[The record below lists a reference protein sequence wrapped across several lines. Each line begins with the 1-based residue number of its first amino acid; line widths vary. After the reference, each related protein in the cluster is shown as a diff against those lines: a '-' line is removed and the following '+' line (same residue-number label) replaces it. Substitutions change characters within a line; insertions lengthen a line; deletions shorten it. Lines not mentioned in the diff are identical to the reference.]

1 MLPVLEEGIP
11 LKLKSIQY
19 NLPMNVQM
27 LRSKIHRLTV
37 TDAHLDYQG
46 SITLDRNLMNSSGIL
61 EHEKVQVVNVT
72 NGERF
77 ETYVIPG
84 PENSGVVCVNG
95 AAAHLAKAGHIVI
108 VMAFA
113 SMPLEAAKSFQPV
126 LVMVDEK
133 NHIKTAATV
142 L

>member
-1 MLPVLEEGIP
+1 
-11 LKLKSIQY
+11 
-19 NLPMNVQM
+19 MNIQM

-113 SMPLEAAKSFQPV
+113 SMPLEEAKNFQPV

-133 NHIKTAATV
+133 NRIKTAAKV

>member
-1 MLPVLEEGIP
+1 M
-11 LKLKSIQY
+11 
-19 NLPMNVQM
+19 MNVQM
-27 LRSKIHRLTV
+27 LRTKIHRLTV

-46 SITLDRNLMNSSGIL
+46 SITLDTDLIQAAGLL

-84 PENSGVVCVNG
+84 PAGSGTVCVNG
-95 AAAHLAKAGHIVI
+95 AAAHLAKTGHIVI

-113 SMPLEAAKSFQPV
+113 SMPFEEAKKFKPV

-133 NHIKTAATV
+133 NKVKKEVKTH
-142 L
+142 